1 MLAWRRTVAMGALV
15 GFVGCR
21 GQERNGSTA
30 ANPVAPLPIASIS
43 RAPDA
48 GAAAPLLLKMAHLLD
63 GVSPAPR
70 DDQAIL
76 VVEGRIKAVGA
87 RETVEREAPAATTII
102 DLSGATALPGL
113 IDAHTHVFLQGDVTA
128 ADYDEQLLKES
139 IPYRTIRATAAARVA
154 LLNGFT
160 TLRDLETEGA
170 MYADVDLKR
179 AIE

>member
-1 MLAWRRTVAMGALV
+1 MLAWRSTVAM
-15 GFVGCR
+15 
-21 GQERNGSTA
+21 
-30 ANPVAPLPIASIS
+30 
-43 RAPDA
+43 
-48 GAAAPLLLKMAHLLD
+48 
-63 GVSPAPR
+63 
-70 DDQAIL
+70 
-76 VVEGRIKAVGA
+76 
-87 RETVEREAPAATTII
+87 VEREAPAATTII

-113 IDAHTHVFLQGDVTA
+113 IDAHTHLFLQGDVTA

-179 AIE
+179 AIERGVVPGPRLFVSTRALAPTGTYPLVGYSWELQ